1 MNLFNFIKNI
11 FQKKKDKEIK
21 EKPKSIGLSVIDTS
35 ELEIDRNLTNE
46 ELESRNKFFEEI
58 SSGNIST
65 FINYGNDIS
74 KQINFYIG
82 ICRKR
87 IDQGIKFNQT
97 LARKTSTENV
107 IREKI
112 KIIFNK
118 AEVEDIIEELKILK
132 RNCELRIIALED
144 CGNVELKKGQRKILF
159 LRNISDADKI
169 NSINNAISRIS
180 AIIKII
186 NTLIYS
192 LEMEKNNYLNENSSL
207 DVFINASPSNDA
219 KQVSNDVLIET
230 FQELRDNL
238 NSLSSFTNVPSVEI
252 DGTPINEVDITSPTL
267 SLKSKVKIVGKLKK
281 YLDLYVAQK
290 RKDLLAPGG
299 LLDRA
304 QMSLHTIS
312 EDIKSDYLDLDL
324 WAKKAFSET
333 IVLDKDGKN
342 PYAVNTVYHK
352 YGERLENIERFS
364 SIFSE
369 EIPDDFKEKF
379 YKTKFYFYALYME
392 SKKIDAI
399 KSAPFQIKS
408 EEEKQYYIKFIT
420 DIVDKMHRESK
431 DGELLQFMDKYLSLK
446 DINSIL
452 NEHEKLV
459 ALLRIEKY
467 GREGL
472 FTLTLFKGIPFNHN
486 YYNCCLDQV
495 SMSSSAILEDSINNS
510 EMANDI
516 LKLWYNYDR
525 PEDSYNRFWGTY
537 ESSAELKS
545 DLKKSFNPYGN
556 YSNDFTYYSRNLDYF
571 EFLASTITQTN
582 KFHRLNKKENDEDLF
597 IKSGDK
603 KIHKGLIFALE
614 SIGFE
619 KISKGKVK
627 KEDILNILQNSSKN
641 INTETLLQTFTSL
654 TRRYFTKYIK

>member
-1 MNLFNFIKNI
+1 
-11 FQKKKDKEIK
+11 
-21 EKPKSIGLSVIDTS
+21 
-35 ELEIDRNLTNE
+35 
-46 ELESRNKFFEEI
+46 
-58 SSGNIST
+58 
-65 FINYGNDIS
+65 
-74 KQINFYIG
+74 
-82 ICRKR
+82 
-87 IDQGIKFNQT
+87 
-97 LARKTSTENV
+97 
-107 IREKI
+107 
-112 KIIFNK
+112 
-118 AEVEDIIEELKILK
+118 
-132 RNCELRIIALED
+132 
-144 CGNVELKKGQRKILF
+144 
-159 LRNISDADKI
+159 
-169 NSINNAISRIS
+169 
-180 AIIKII
+180 
-186 NTLIYS
+186 
-192 LEMEKNNYLNENSSL
+192 
-207 DVFINASPSNDA
+207 
-219 KQVSNDVLIET
+219 
-230 FQELRDNL
+230 
-238 NSLSSFTNVPSVEI
+238 
-252 DGTPINEVDITSPTL
+252 
-267 SLKSKVKIVGKLKK
+267 
-281 YLDLYVAQK
+281 
-290 RKDLLAPGG
+290 
-299 LLDRA
+299 
-304 QMSLHTIS
+304 
-312 EDIKSDYLDLDL
+312 
-324 WAKKAFSET
+324 
-333 IVLDKDGKN
+333 
-342 PYAVNTVYHK
+342 
-352 YGERLENIERFS
+352 
-364 SIFSE
+364 
-369 EIPDDFKEKF
+369 
-379 YKTKFYFYALYME
+379 ME

-408 EEEKQYYIKFIT
+408 EEEKQYYMKFIT
-420 DIVDKMHRESK
+420 DIIDKMHRESK
-431 DGELLQFMDKYLSLK
+431 DGALLQFMDKYLSLK

-472 FTLTLFKGIPFNHN
+472 FTLALFKGIPFNHN

-619 KISKGKVK
+619 KSSKGKVK
-627 KEDILNILQNSSKN
+627 KEDVLNILQNSSKN
-641 INTETLLQTFTSL
+641 INTETLLQTFISL

>member
-1 MNLFNFIKNI
+1 MNLFNFIKNL

-21 EKPKSIGLSVIDTS
+21 EKTKSTGLSVIDTS

-58 SSGNIST
+58 SSGNFST

-74 KQINFYIG
+74 KKINFYIG

-87 IDQGIKFNQT
+87 IDQGIKLNQT
-97 LARKTSTENV
+97 LAREISTENV

-118 AEVEDIIEELKILK
+118 AEVEDIIEELKTLK

-159 LRNISDADKI
+159 LRNISDADKVT
-169 NSINNAISRIS
+169 SINNAISRIS

-192 LEMEKNNYLNENSSL
+192 LELETANYLSENSSL
-207 DVFINASPSNDA
+207 DTFINASKTSHV
-219 KQVSNDVLIET
+219 KQVSDNVLAET
-230 FQELRDNL
+230 FEELRDNF
-238 NSLSSFTNVPSVEI
+238 NSLSSFTNISSVKVN
-252 DGTPINEVDITSPTL
+252 GTPINKIDIASKSL
-267 SLKSKVKIVGKLKK
+267 STRAKVKIIAVLKK
-281 YLDLYVAQK
+281 HLDLYVAQNRQK
-290 RKDLLAPGG
+290 LHMPGG
-299 LLDRA
+299 ILERA
-304 QMSLHTIS
+304 KMAMTTLWDEI
-312 EDIKSDYLDLDL
+312 ESDYLDVPL
-324 WAKKAFSET
+324 WAKKAFDT
-333 IVLDKDGKN
+333 DVLTEENSKK
-342 PYAVNTVYHK
+342 PYAVNRVYNK
-352 YGERLENIERFS
+352 YGERLDNIERFL

-369 EIPDDFKEKF
+369 EIPEDIKEYF

-408 EEEKQYYIKFIT
+408 EEEKKYYIKFIT
-420 DIVDKMHRESK
+420 DIIDKVHRESN
-431 DGELLQFMDKYLSLK
+431 DGELLQFMDKYLTVK
-446 DINSIL
+446 NIDSIL

-467 GREGL
+467 GRAGL
-472 FTLTLFKGIPFNHN
+472 FTLTLFKGIPFNNN
-486 YYNCCLDQV
+486 YYSCCLDQV
-495 SMSSSAILEDSINNS
+495 SMSSSAISEDPINNS

-571 EFLASTITQTN
+571 EFLASTIAQTN
-582 KFHRLNKKENDEDLF
+582 RFNRLNKKENAEELF
-597 IKSGDK
+597 VESGNK

-619 KISKGKVK
+619 KCSKGKVK
-627 KEDILNILQNSSKN
+627 KEDILGILQNSSKN
-641 INTETLLQTFTSL
+641 INAETLFQTFISL

>member
-21 EKPKSIGLSVIDTS
+21 KQPKTTGLSVIDTT

-46 ELESRNKFFEEI
+46 ELESRNKLFEEI

-192 LEMEKNNYLNENSSL
+192 LEMEKINYLNENSSL
-207 DVFINASPSNDA
+207 DVFINASPTNEA
-219 KQVSNDVLIET
+219 KQVANNVLIET
-230 FQELRDNL
+230 FQKLRDNL
-238 NSLSSFTNVPSVEI
+238 NSLSSFTNIPAVELG
-252 DGTPINEVDITSPTL
+252 GTPINEVDITSPTL
-267 SLKSKVKIVGKLKK
+267 SLKSKVKIVGRLKK

-290 RKDLLAPGG
+290 RKDLIAPGG

-304 QMSLHTIS
+304 YISLNTIS

-324 WAKKAFSET
+324 WAKKVFSDT
-333 IVLDKDGKN
+333 IILDKDGKN
-342 PYAVNTVYHK
+342 LYAVNTVYHK
-352 YGERLENIERFS
+352 FGKRLENIERFL

-392 SKKIDAI
+392 SKKNDAI
-399 KSAPFQIKS
+399 ESEPFRIKS
-408 EEEKQYYIKFIT
+408 EEENKYYTKFIT
-420 DIVDKMHRESK
+420 EIVDKMHRESK
-431 DGELLQFMDKYLSLK
+431 DGALLQFMDKYLSLK
-446 DINSIL
+446 NINSIL
-452 NEHEKLV
+452 KNHVKLV

-467 GREGL
+467 GRGGL
-472 FTLTLFKGIPFNHN
+472 FTLILFKRIPFNQN
-486 YYNCCLDQV
+486 YYSCCLDQI
-495 SMSSSAILEDSINNS
+495 SMKPSTITKEPINNS

-516 LKLWYNYDR
+516 LKLWSLQNYDR

-537 ESSAELKS
+537 ESSAKLESILNRP
-545 DLKKSFNPYGN
+545 FNPYEN
-556 YSNDFTYYSRNLDYF
+556 YFTYYSSNLDYF
-571 EFLASTITQTN
+571 EFLAKTIAQTN
-582 KFHRLNKKENDEDLF
+582 KLNRLNKKENDEELF
-597 IKSGDK
+597 IKSGNIK
-603 KIHKGLIFALE
+603 VHKGLIFALE
-614 SIGFE
+614 SIAFE
-619 KISKGKVK
+619 KISKGQVK
-627 KEDILNILQNSSKN
+627 KEDVLNILQNSRKSFN
-641 INTETLLQTFTSL
+641 NETLIQTFISL
-654 TRRYFTKYIK
+654 TRRYFTK

>member
-21 EKPKSIGLSVIDTS
+21 KQPKTTGLSVIDTT

-46 ELESRNKFFEEI
+46 ELESRNKLFEEI

-65 FINYGNDIS
+65 FITYGNDIS
-74 KQINFYIG
+74 KQINYYIK

-87 IDQGIKFNQT
+87 INQSINANRE
-97 LARKTSTENV
+97 LARKTSTENA

-112 KIIFNK
+112 KLIFNK
-118 AEVEDIIEELKILK
+118 AEIEDIIDELKVQK

-144 CGNVELKKGQRKILF
+144 LGKTELTKGKRLIFFLNDKMDETKI
-159 LRNISDADKI
+159 K
-169 NSINNAISRIS
+169 SINNAIERLT
-180 AIIKII
+180 ATIKII

-192 LEMEKNNYLNENSSL
+192 LEMEKINYLNENSSL
-207 DVFINASPSNDA
+207 DVFINASPTNEA
-219 KQVSNDVLIET
+219 KQVANNVLIET
-230 FQELRDNL
+230 FQKLRDNL
-238 NSLSSFTNVPSVEI
+238 NSLSSFTNIPAVELG
-252 DGTPINEVDITSPTL
+252 GTPINEVDITSPTL
-267 SLKSKVKIVGKLKK
+267 SLKSKVKIVGRLKK

-304 QMSLHTIS
+304 YISLNTIS

-324 WAKKAFSET
+324 WAKKVFSDT
-333 IVLDKDGKN
+333 IILDKDGKN
-342 PYAVNTVYHK
+342 LYAVNTVYHK
-352 YGERLENIERFS
+352 FGKRLENIERFL

-392 SKKIDAI
+392 SKKNDAI
-399 KSAPFQIKS
+399 ESEPFRIKS
-408 EEEKQYYIKFIT
+408 EEENKYYTKFIT
-420 DIVDKMHRESK
+420 EIVDKMHRESK
-431 DGELLQFMDKYLSLK
+431 DGALLQFMDKYLSLK
-446 DINSIL
+446 NINSIL
-452 NEHEKLV
+452 KNHVKLV

-467 GREGL
+467 GRGGL
-472 FTLTLFKGIPFNHN
+472 FTLILFKRIPFNQN
-486 YYNCCLDQV
+486 YYSCCLDQI
-495 SMSSSAILEDSINNS
+495 SMKPSTITKEPINNS

-516 LKLWYNYDR
+516 LKLWSLQNYDR

-537 ESSAELKS
+537 ESSAKLESILNRP
-545 DLKKSFNPYGN
+545 FNPYEN
-556 YSNDFTYYSRNLDYF
+556 YFTYYSSNLDYF
-571 EFLASTITQTN
+571 EFLAKTIAQTN

-619 KISKGKVK
+619 KSSKGKVK
-627 KEDILNILQNSSKN
+627 KEDVLNILQNSRKSFN
-641 INTETLLQTFTSL
+641 NETLIQTFISL
-654 TRRYFTKYIK
+654 TRRYFTK

>member
-21 EKPKSIGLSVIDTS
+21 KQPKTTGLSVIDTT

-46 ELESRNKFFEEI
+46 ELESRNKLFEEI

-65 FINYGNDIS
+65 FITYGNDIS
-74 KQINFYIG
+74 KQINYYIK

-87 IDQGIKFNQT
+87 INQSINANRE
-97 LARKTSTENV
+97 LARKTSTENA

-112 KIIFNK
+112 KLIFNK
-118 AEVEDIIEELKILK
+118 AEIEDIIDELKVQK

-144 CGNVELKKGQRKILF
+144 LGNTELTKGKRKKFFLNDKMDETKI
-159 LRNISDADKI
+159 K
-169 NSINNAISRIS
+169 SINNAIERLT
-180 AIIKII
+180 ATIKII

-192 LEMEKNNYLNENSSL
+192 LEMEKINYLNENSSL
-207 DVFINASPSNDA
+207 DVFINASPTNEA
-219 KQVSNDVLIET
+219 KQVANNVLIET
-230 FQELRDNL
+230 FQKLRDNL
-238 NSLSSFTNVPSVEI
+238 NSLSSFTNIPAVELG
-252 DGTPINEVDITSPTL
+252 GTPINEVDITSPTL
-267 SLKSKVKIVGKLKK
+267 SLKSKVKIVGRLKK

-304 QMSLHTIS
+304 YISLNTIS

-324 WAKKAFSET
+324 WAKKVFSDT
-333 IVLDKDGKN
+333 IILDKDGKN
-342 PYAVNTVYHK
+342 LYAVNTVYHK
-352 YGERLENIERFS
+352 FGKRLENIERFL

-399 KSAPFQIKS
+399 ESKPFQIKS
-408 EEEKQYYIKFIT
+408 EEENRYYTKFIT
-420 DIVDKMHRESK
+420 EIVDKMHRESK
-431 DGELLQFMDKYLSLK
+431 DGALLQFMDKYLSLK
-446 DINSIL
+446 NINSIL
-452 NEHEKLV
+452 KNHVKLA

-467 GREGL
+467 GRGGL
-472 FTLTLFKGIPFNHN
+472 FTLILFKRIPFNQN
-486 YYNCCLDQV
+486 YDSCCLDQI
-495 SMSSSAILEDSINNS
+495 SMKPSTITKEPINNS

-516 LKLWYNYDR
+516 LKLWSLQNYDR

-537 ESSAELKS
+537 ESSAKLESILNRP
-545 DLKKSFNPYGN
+545 FNPYEN
-556 YSNDFTYYSRNLDYF
+556 YFTYYSSNLDYF
-571 EFLASTITQTN
+571 EFLAKTIAQTN
-582 KFHRLNKKENDEDLF
+582 KLNRLNKKENDEELF
-597 IKSGDK
+597 IKSGNIK
-603 KIHKGLIFALE
+603 VHKGLIFALE

-619 KISKGKVK
+619 KSSKGKVK
-627 KEDILNILQNSSKN
+627 K
-641 INTETLLQTFTSL
+641 
-654 TRRYFTKYIK
+654 RRCFKHIAKLK